1 MRAWIGLPG
10 VASGGSMRSV
20 KLRAYIYIYVKVGPM
35 APAAVVL
42 ERPSVHHH
50 RVSAFLS
57 AFGSSSTAAWYRIG
71 GSINAASATRAARG
85 CLLNAPPIA
94 PWVAPGSAINEYNE
108 AISERCSGYRLR
120 RPGRGS
126 VRLLCRIAG
135 CCNESSLCTCT
146 TIVLG
151 LKCLQTRVP
160 EIRQRLSPFLFPLP
174 RPRRLL
180 SSLALAAR
188 VRPRGLSSSGAHSPS
203 VSLRV

>member
-1 MRAWIGLPG
+1 
-10 VASGGSMRSV
+10 
-20 KLRAYIYIYVKVGPM
+20 M
-35 APAAVVL
+35 APAAAVL

-50 RVSAFLS
+50 RVRALLS
-57 AFGSSSTAAWYRIG
+57 AIGSSSTAAWYRIG

-126 VRLLCRIAG
+126 LSLLCRIAG
-135 CCNESSLCTCT
+135 CCNESSLCTRT

-151 LKCLQTRVP
+151 LKCLQTRVQIVIDRSQRCLMSRPGCAGSEMSLFLLPISFPSAP
-160 EIRQRLSPFLFPLP
+160 EVI
-174 RPRRLL
+174 L
-180 SSLALAAR
+180 SSFTLAAR
-188 VRPRGLSSSGAHSPS
+188 VRPRGLSTSGAHSPS
-203 VSLRV
+203 VTLRV

>member
-1 MRAWIGLPG
+1 
-10 VASGGSMRSV
+10 
-20 KLRAYIYIYVKVGPM
+20 M
-35 APAAVVL
+35 APAAAVL

-50 RVSAFLS
+50 RVRAFLS
-57 AFGSSSTAAWYRIG
+57 AIGSSSTAAWYRIG

-151 LKCLQTRVP
+151 LK
-160 EIRQRLSPFLFPLP
+160 RLANPCPDRRGMSPFLFPLP

-203 VSLRV
+203 ISLRV